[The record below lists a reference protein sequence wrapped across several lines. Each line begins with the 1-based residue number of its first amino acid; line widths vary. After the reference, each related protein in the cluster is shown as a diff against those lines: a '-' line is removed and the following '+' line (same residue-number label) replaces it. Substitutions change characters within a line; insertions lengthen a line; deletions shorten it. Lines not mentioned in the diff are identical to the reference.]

1 MTARRGGTAR
11 IAVTGVGAVS
21 GFGAGLD
28 ALWRGVVEGRRAV
41 AARPELAG
49 LAQGPIALAPT
60 VPFDAPARAA
70 QLAIAAAR
78 EAVDDAGVSARGA
91 RVGVTLGTTLG
102 GIHGWL
108 RTVREHVAAPD
119 GDPAAPRRW
128 TWSGPA
134 RAIADELHAEGPT
147 LVASVACASG
157 NAALGLALD
166 LLRRNACDVVVA
178 GGADALSD
186 FVIAGFGCLKACD
199 AEASR
204 PFDRTRRGLNLGEG
218 AAFLVLEREAEARA
232 RGARV
237 RAFLDGYGS
246 AADAVHMTGPDRE
259 GRGAARAMRAALDD
273 ARLAAGDVGHVSSH
287 GTATVFNDLMEG
299 KALALALG
307 EHAGRVAVN
316 SVKGALGHT
325 LGAAGALEAAI
336 CVRVLETRLVPPTA
350 GLSERDPDI
359 PLDVVAGTAR
369 EVPSLGA
376 VLSTSSGFGGTN
388 AAVVLRRGDS

>member
-49 LAQGPIALAPT
+49 VAPGPIALAPT

>member
-1 MTARRGGTAR
+1 MPRRASARERVV
-11 IAVTGVGAVS
+11 VTGLGAVS
-21 GFGAGLD
+21 GFGAGVE
-28 ALWRGVVEGRRAV
+28 AMWSGIVEGRRAV

-49 LAQGPIALAPT
+49 VAPGPIALAPT

-70 QLAIAAAR
+70 TMALSAAR
-78 EAVDDAGVSARGA
+78 EAIADAGVTARGA

-108 RTVREHVAAPD
+108 RTVREHLAAPEAEL
-119 GDPAAPRRW
+119 AAPRRW
-128 TWSGPA
+128 TWAGPA
-134 RAIADELHAEGPT
+134 RAIADALHAEGPT

-157 NAALGLALD
+157 NAALGLAMD
-166 LLRRNACDVVVA
+166 LLRRRACDVVVA

-186 FVIAGFGCLKACD
+186 FVIAGFACLKACD
-199 AEASR
+199 AEPSR
-204 PFDRTRRGLNLGEG
+204 PFDRARRGLNLGEG
-218 AAFLVLEREAEARA
+218 AAFLVLEREADARA

-273 ARLAAGDVGHVSSH
+273 AGLAPGAVGHVSSH

-307 EHAGRVAVN
+307 EHAGRVPVN

-325 LGAAGALEAAI
+325 LGAAGALEAVL
-336 CVRVLETRLVPPTA
+336 CVRALETGLVPPTA
-350 GLSERDPDI
+350 GLVERDPEI
-359 PLDVVAGTAR
+359 PLDVVAGEAR
-369 EVPSLGA
+369 AVPSLDA

-388 AAVVLRRGDS
+388 AAIVLRRGNS